1 MTNTLTPSSAM
12 TEANAR
18 SFHHA
23 VILAAPDAFV
33 AIDADDR
40 ILEWSP
46 RAQALFGWQAAEV
59 MGRRLSE
66 VILPPNAAGATIHLA
81 TLASEGPQGAATH
94 AQRMEL
100 QRQDQSRFTAEAQ
113 LTPVETGGNWR
124 AGCFFRDITDTLH
137 AEQQLLQAQ
146 KLEAIGH
153 LTGGLAHDFNNIL
166 GIIIGSL
173 DLVVPALEG
182 AQERELV
189 GAALTAAHRGAEVT
203 RALLA
208 VARKRILKP
217 QPTDVNLL
225 IDELAPLLRQTAG
238 KRIEVS
244 FSPNAIEAVC
254 NIDPGGLNNALVNL
268 VINARDAM
276 PRGGRIVVY
285 AYSTDILPG
294 ALIAPLRLEPGTYVV
309 IGVDDT
315 GSGMSPDVAQHAF
328 DPFFTTKTR
337 GQGTGLGLAMVYGFA
352 RQSGGAARIQS
363 TPRKGTSVQ
372 ILIPACAEPPH
383 ALPSQGT
390 PGKQDAALRIL
401 FVDDEHALQQSAE
414 QWLGSLGHTVTLAGN
429 AEAALARLAETRFDL
444 LITDIVM
451 PGEMDGMSLV
461 ERCRRMYPEMP
472 VLLTTD
478 FADGVTVAMQGR
490 CEVLG
495 KPYTRT
501 TLRQAIAETLR
512 RHTPARS
519 R

>member
-1 MTNTLTPSSAM
+1 MMNSPTPTSAHSDTIAM
-12 TEANAR
+12 G
-18 SFHHA
+18 FHHA
-23 VILAAPDAFV
+23 VILAAQDAFV

-46 RAQALFGWQAAEV
+46 RARALFGWPAEAV

-66 VILPPNAAGATIHLA
+66 VILPPNAPGTTIHLA
-81 TLASEGPQGAATH
+81 TLASESALGTTTH
-94 AQRMEL
+94 THRLEL
-100 QRQDQSRFTAEAQ
+100 QRQDGTRFDAEAQ
-113 LTPVETGGNWR
+113 LTPVILEGIWR

-173 DLVVPALEG
+173 DLVTPALSG
-182 AQERELV
+182 PQERELV

-225 IDELAPLLRQTAG
+225 IDELAPLLRHTAG

-254 NIDPGGLNNALVNL
+254 DIDPGGLNNALVNL

-285 AYSTDILPG
+285 TYSTDILPG
-294 ALIAPLRLEPGTYVV
+294 SLIAPLRLEPGTYLV

-315 GSGMSPDVAQHAF
+315 GTGMTQDVAQHAF
-328 DPFFTTKTR
+328 DPFFTTKSR

-372 ILIPACAEPPH
+372 VLIPASKNPARPLAAQ
-383 ALPSQGT
+383 ALV
-390 PGKQDAALRIL
+390 GKQDNPLRIL
-401 FVDDEHALQQSAE
+401 FVDDEAALRQIAE
-414 QWLGSLGHTVTLAGN
+414 QWLLGLGHAVTLAAN
-429 AEAALARLAETRFDL
+429 ADEALARLVETRFDL
-444 LITDIVM
+444 LITDVVM

-472 VLLTTD
+472 ALLTTD
-478 FADGVTVAMQGR
+478 FAGGVSAAMQGR

-501 TLRQAIAETLR
+501 TLRQAIGETLSQ
-512 RHTPARS
+512 HTPARG

>member
-1 MTNTLTPSSAM
+1 MNDATLPSNHTSA
-12 TEANAR
+12 APAG
-18 SFHHA
+18 FHHA
-23 VILAAPDAFV
+23 LILAAPDAFV

-46 RAQALFGWQAAEV
+46 HAQVLFGWHEREV
-59 MGRRLSE
+59 TGRRLSE
-66 VILPPNAAGATIHLA
+66 VILPPNAPGAAIHLA
-81 TLASEGPQGAATH
+81 TLAGESPHGATAH
-94 AQRMEL
+94 ALRLEL
-100 QRQDQSRFTAEAQ
+100 QRQDNSRFTAEAQ
-113 LTPVETGGNWR
+113 LTPVETDGCWR

-173 DLVVPALEG
+173 DLVAPTLEG

-208 VARKRILKP
+208 VARKRVLKP

-254 NIDPGGLNNALVNL
+254 DIDPGGLNNALVNL

-294 ALIAPLRLEPGTYVV
+294 SLIAPLRLEPGTYVV

-315 GSGMSPDVAQHAF
+315 GAGMSPDVAQHAF
-328 DPFFTTKTR
+328 DPFFTTKAR

-372 ILIPACAEPPH
+372 ILIPASKASPRPAPNH
-383 ALPSQGT
+383 AVVARHDNP
-390 PGKQDAALRIL
+390 LRIL
-401 FVDDEHALQQSAE
+401 FVDDEAALQQIAE
-414 QWLGSLGHTVTLAGN
+414 QWLVSLGHAVTFAAS
-429 AEAALARLAETRFDL
+429 AETALARLAGTRFDL
-444 LITDIVM
+444 LITDVVM

-472 VLLTTD
+472 VLLTTG
-478 FADGVTVAMQGR
+478 FADGVSVAMQGR
-490 CEVLG
+490 CQVLE

-501 TLRQAIAETLR
+501 TLRQAIAETLNQ
-512 RHTPARS
+512 HTPSRS

>member
-1 MTNTLTPSSAM
+1 MNAPSS
-12 TEANAR
+12 TTTR
-18 SFHHA
+18 SATGLHHA
-23 VILAAPDAFV
+23 VILAAADAFV
-33 AIDADDR
+33 VIDADDR

-46 RAQALFGWQAAEV
+46 RAETLFGWHQHDV
-59 MGRRLSE
+59 INRRLSE
-66 VILPPNAAGATIHLA
+66 VILPPNAPGAAIHLA
-81 TLASEGPQGAATH
+81 TLAGESAAHAATH
-94 AQRMEL
+94 THRLEL
-100 QRQDQSRFTAEAQ
+100 QRQDQSLFIAEAQ
-113 LTPVETGGNWR
+113 LTPVNTPEGWR
-124 AGCFFRDITDTLH
+124 AGCFFRDITDALH

-173 DLVVPALEG
+173 DLVAPTLEDEE
-182 AQERELV
+182 ARELV

-208 VARKRILKP
+208 VARRRILKP

-309 IGVDDT
+309 VGVDDT
-315 GSGMSPDVAQHAF
+315 GGGMTADVAQHAF
-328 DPFFTTKTR
+328 DPFFTTKAR

-372 ILIPACAEPPH
+372 ILIPASTDMPRPLTSPGTNGKAE
-383 ALPSQGT
+383 
-390 PGKQDAALRIL
+390 AALRIL
-401 FVDDEHALQQSAE
+401 LVDSDDALLEIAA
-414 QWLGSLGHTVTLAGN
+414 QWLESLGHTVTLAGD
-429 AEAALARLAETRFDL
+429 ALSALARLAENRHDL
-444 LITDIVM
+444 LVTSVAM

-478 FADGVTVAMQGR
+478 FADGAMAAMQGR

-501 TLRQAIAETLR
+501 TLRQAIAETLH